1 MSSWSVRLN
10 ARTERDY
17 ESGGTGVSSEQFA
30 REVYEKLVERVR
42 KRGGVV
48 ELLCD
53 GQVVAKFEV
62 KEGEKES

>member
-10 ARTERDY
+10 ARAERDY
-17 ESGGTGVSSEQFA
+17 ESGGTGMSSEQFA

-53 GQVVAKFEV
+53 GKVVAKFEV